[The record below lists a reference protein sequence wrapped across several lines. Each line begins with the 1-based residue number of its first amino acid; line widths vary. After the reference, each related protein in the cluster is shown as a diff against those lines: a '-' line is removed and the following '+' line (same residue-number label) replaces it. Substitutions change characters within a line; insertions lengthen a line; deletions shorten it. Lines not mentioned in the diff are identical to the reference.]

1 MIIKTYAAESA
12 AAALKMV
19 RAELGADAVVLKTR
33 ELPAGRGTERIEITA
48 CADKAIA
55 TEPERTASP
64 KANPR
69 QITRAS
75 FPQVETGRTQT
86 TSINTVTVK
95 AEPVAST
102 PVSAAPV
109 ASTRIEQLEQKID
122 RILSLLANQMT
133 SDRQHQICS
142 HLADRDLPE
151 AFIQELVIEGLDGT
165 TPLRTALTDSLTS
178 IMIPGLT
185 FKAGDSIAVL
195 GFAGAGKT
203 SVLGKLAAKQ
213 VFQEKQSI
221 RLVSLDSVK
230 VGAFEELSSYA
241 DILGSQAVDYA
252 TAKTTTDSNS
262 ITLIDTPALS
272 RQNQHLVTLRD
283 QIDTLKPNYRLAV
296 VSALTRATD
305 AESIVQQLAVFA
317 PTHIVVTMLDLTERW
332 GSAVAAARASRL
344 PICYVT
350 NAPAGFGTVVTP
362 DAAAF
367 TKMFLTEESN
377 A

>member
-33 ELPAGRGTERIEITA
+33 ELPVGRGAERIEITA
-48 CADKAIA
+48 CADRAIA
-55 TEPERTASP
+55 NEPERAAAAP
-64 KANPR
+64 KVSTR
-69 QITRAS
+69 QVVRAS
-75 FPQVETGRTQT
+75 FPQVDAGRTQT
-86 TSINTVTVK
+86 TQ
-95 AEPVAST
+95 
-102 PVSAAPV
+102 APISQQANKTEQV
-109 ASTRIEQLEQKID
+109 VPAPMASTRIDQLEQKID

-133 SDRQHQICS
+133 SDRQHQICT

-165 TPLRTALTDSLTS
+165 TPIRTALTDSLTS

-185 FKAGDSIAVL
+185 FEAGDSIAVL

-221 RLVSLDSVK
+221 RLVSLDTVK

-252 TAKTTTDSNS
+252 TAKITSDTNS

-305 AESIVQQLAVFA
+305 AESIMQQLAVFA

-350 NAPAGFGTVVTP
+350 NAPAGIGTVVTP

>member
-33 ELPAGRGTERIEITA
+33 ELPVGRGAERIEITA
-48 CADKAIA
+48 CADKAVA

-64 KANPR
+64 KTNPR

-75 FPQVETGRTQT
+75 FPQVDAGRIPTTQ
-86 TSINTVTVK
+86 
-95 AEPVAST
+95 A
-102 PVSAAPV
+102 PVSNQATKTEQATASPM
-109 ASTRIEQLEQKID
+109 ASTRIDQLEQKID
-122 RILSLLANQMT
+122 RILSLLANQMS
-133 SDRQHQICS
+133 SDRQHQICT

-185 FKAGDSIAVL
+185 FKAGDSIAVM

-252 TAKTTTDSNS
+252 TAKTTTDTNS

-305 AESIVQQLAVFA
+305 AELIMQQLAVFA

-332 GSAVAAARASRL
+332 GSAVAAARASHL

-350 NAPAGFGTVVTP
+350 NAPAGIGTVVTP

-367 TKMFLTEESN
+367 TKTFLTEESN